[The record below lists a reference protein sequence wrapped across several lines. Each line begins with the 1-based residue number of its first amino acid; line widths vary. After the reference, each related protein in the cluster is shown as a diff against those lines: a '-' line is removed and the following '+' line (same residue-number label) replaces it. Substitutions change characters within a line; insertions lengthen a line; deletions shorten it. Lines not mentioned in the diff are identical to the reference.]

1 MNKEIYNK
9 LTDSAKSALEDALT
23 ECKDWILDEAYSIAA
38 LNQPEVIEISLSD
51 ILSARKKI
59 FSQDKLKADMGAR
72 LSRAEIRKQ
81 YFKFLLTILL
91 LAYVFVGCLFILR
104 SRYNI
109 DFLNDSSFMIIT
121 FGFALIL
128 YIFVLYRTFDYRRK
142 MMAIRKDEAE
152 NLDRTLEN
160 TWDRISYLGKI
171 LYGYMVSQ
179 LIDERY
185 TEEEKNKY
193 NDVRSYVDLITISL
207 DPSLQEPFKELLR
220 IRNIIVHG
228 DSESVT
234 REEKEEAI
242 STAKLIV
249 AILKR
254 KVINDISFVD
264 ESSIEEYYNK
274 DYHNLIDEFDSASD
288 NKKK

>member
-1 MNKEIYNK
+1 
-9 LTDSAKSALEDALT
+9 
-23 ECKDWILDEAYSIAA
+23 
-38 LNQPEVIEISLSD
+38 
-51 ILSARKKI
+51 
-59 FSQDKLKADMGAR
+59 
-72 LSRAEIRKQ
+72 
-81 YFKFLLTILL
+81 
-91 LAYVFVGCLFILR
+91 
-104 SRYNI
+104 
-109 DFLNDSSFMIIT
+109 
-121 FGFALIL
+121 
-128 YIFVLYRTFDYRRK
+128 

-274 DYHNLIDEFDSASD
+274 DYHNFIDEFDSASD